1 MIKHLLKM
9 VWNRKRVNGL
19 IMVEIFVSFLVLVVV
34 LTATAY
40 YVSNY
45 RQPLGYNIERVWNVH
60 VDTRLPQKG
69 FNKIRADGMRQVA
82 LAMRDLPEIESVGW
96 MNTPPYSHSTWSNGR
111 KYNGQDITIEMNRAS
126 VEIKEVLSIP
136 MVAGRWFSR
145 DDDASKLTPV
155 VINER
160 YARLLF
166 GDQDPIGKMPL
177 DSTCRIVGVMQ
188 EFRKAGEFS
197 APVEY
202 QIARVT
208 MDDTTMFRYG
218 VFLIRVREG
227 TTAGFQG
234 KLIGVLESVQKG
246 WSFDITPLVNDR
258 ESDFKLRLAP
268 LIAGGVIAGFL
279 LLMVA
284 LGLIGVLWQ
293 NVSQRTKEIGLRR
306 ALGGTALNVSRQIH
320 GEQFVIT
327 TLGVLAGLV
336 LIIQLPLLDL
346 IGFIQP
352 GVYVTAMVVSLIL
365 MYALTYLC
373 SIIPGWLAMDIEP
386 AEALHYE

>member
-1 MIKHLLKM
+1 MIRHLLKM

-19 IMVEIFVSFLVLVVV
+19 IMIEIFVSFLVLFVV

-45 RQPLGYNIERVWNVH
+45 RQPLGYDIQRVWNIKVN
-60 VDTRLPQKG
+60 TRLPQKG
-69 FNKIRADGMRQVA
+69 FDKVQADGLQQLA
-82 LAMRDLPEIESVGW
+82 LAMRDLPEIESIGW
-96 MNTPPYSHSTWSNGR
+96 MSMPPYSHSTWSNGR
-111 KYNGQDITIEMNRAS
+111 KFNGQDIVIEINGAS
-126 VEIKEVLSIP
+126 DDIQNLLSVPLI
-136 MVAGRWFSR
+136 AGRWFSKE
-145 DDDASKLTPV
+145 DDASKLKPV
-155 VINER
+155 VINEL
-160 YARLLF
+160 YARLIY
-166 GDQDPIGKMPL
+166 GDEDPIGKKPL
-177 DSTCRIVGVMQ
+177 DSTCMIVGVMK

-197 APVEY
+197 APVCY
-202 QIARVT
+202 QIARFRIE
-208 MDDTTMFRYG
+208 DTTKSHNG
-218 VFLIRVREG
+218 SFLIRVREG
-227 TTAGFQG
+227 TTASFQG

-246 WSFDITPLVNDR
+246 WSFDINELQNDR

-306 ALGGTALNVSRQIH
+306 AVGGTALNVSRQIH

-327 TLGVLAGLV
+327 SLGILAGLILV
-336 LIIQLPLLDL
+336 VQLPLLDL

-352 GVYVTAMVVSLIL
+352 GVYIAALTISLIL

-373 SIIPGWLAMDIEP
+373 SVIPGWLAMDIEP